1 MENQTTISYMQKIAL
16 VGYGYWGPNLLRNFF
31 ETPNCEVLYCCD
43 SDISKLKIVRKRFP
57 SIITTTDYREVL
69 SDPEISAVVIATPTR
84 FHFPLA
90 KDALEAGKDVLIE
103 KPMTLNLLEAKKLVA
118 IASKKKRILMVDHTF
133 LYNEAVRK
141 IKEIVD
147 SGNLGDILYIDSVR
161 ANLGLFQ
168 NDSNV
173 IFDLATHDFSIISYL
188 LNKKPLSVQAYGK
201 SHVNKQ
207 EDVAH
212 VISEYQGGMFAHLHV
227 SWLSPLKVRTMSII
241 GTKRMLIYNDVNPSE
256 KICVY
261 EKGVSIEGGLTK
273 KLEEQKI
280 SYRSG
285 DAFLPNIKSTEAL
298 SLMASDFINSI
309 SKRSEPLSGGKLGA
323 SVVELLEKST
333 ESLRTGK
340 KIRLTYGSK

>member
-1 MENQTTISYMQKIAL
+1 MKKIAL

-31 ETPNCEVLYCCD
+31 ENPDCEVLYCCD
-43 SDISKLKIVRKRFP
+43 KDASKLKIVRKRYP
-57 SIITTTDYREVL
+57 SVVTTTNYEEII
-69 SDPEISAVVIATPTR
+69 SDTELSAVVIATPTK

-90 KDALEAGKDVLIE
+90 KMALEAGKDVLIE
-103 KPMTLNLLEAKKLVA
+103 KPMTLNVIEAEKLISV
-118 IASKKKRILMVDHTF
+118 ASKNKRIIMVDHTF

-141 IKEIVD
+141 IKKIID
-147 SGNLGDILYIDSVR
+147 SGNLGNILYIDSVR

-173 IFDLATHDFSIISYL
+173 IYDLASHDFSIINYL
-188 LNKKPLSVQAYGK
+188 LSKRPISVQAYGK
-201 SHVNKQ
+201 SHINEQ
-207 EDVAH
+207 EDVSH
-212 VISEYQGGMFAHLHV
+212 IITEYDREVFAHLHV

-241 GTKRMLIYNDVNPSE
+241 GTKKMLLYNDVDPSQ

-261 EKGVSIEGGLTK
+261 EKGVTIEGGLTK

-298 SLMASDFINSI
+298 SLMVADFITSI
-309 SKRSEPLSGGKLGA
+309 SNRTEPLSNGKLGA
-323 SVVELLEKST
+323 EVVELLQKST
-333 ESLRTGK
+333 ESLRSGK
-340 KIRLTYGSK
+340 KIRLIHGNR